1 VAGHEAAT
9 TLAVLKGLKAH
20 GVGVAIDDFGT
31 GYSVLGRLRHFPL
44 DKLKIDRSFVEEI
57 GSDGKA
63 PLVAAIVR
71 MAHELNLEVVA
82 EGVETE
88 EQLDYLRVHGCD
100 SLQGFLFSRPVA
112 ASDLERLLDEPAPA
126 SA

>member
-1 VAGHEAAT
+1 
-9 TLAVLKGLKAH
+9 
-20 GVGVAIDDFGT
+20 
-31 GYSVLGRLRHFPL
+31 
-44 DKLKIDRSFVEEI
+44 VEEI

-100 SLQGFLFSRPVA
+100 SLQGFLFSRPVD
-112 ASDLERLLDEPAPA
+112 ASELERLLDEPASA
-126 SA
+126 SV